1 MLKTKT
7 PRKVEE
13 TGMVDALCQLIRES
27 GTTEENVYFSYVL
40 QNKWYRRNNIEI
52 VSGNTNKLDY
62 IVSKC

>member
-1 MLKTKT
+1 
-7 PRKVEE
+7 
-13 TGMVDALCQLIRES
+13 MVDTLCQLIRES

-40 QNKWYRRNNIEI
+40 QNKWYGRNNIET